1 LLRVC
6 QIEGRLQGRPWHL
19 EKITKAVHANCLLCP
34 TAGQSMGST
43 TRGANTEIRAEGSS
57 INSFVLASAVNLQ
70 LVLEGRVVPLLEM

>member
-1 LLRVC
+1 
-6 QIEGRLQGRPWHL
+6 
-19 EKITKAVHANCLLCP
+19 
-34 TAGQSMGST
+34 MGST